1 MTSAA
6 EAEFERMH
14 AAANESAVDPME
26 GLSGLN
32 GSLGDVMGG
41 SVKISGRNL
50 LDILN
55 AFTSDVN
62 MPPLDDAQE
71 GGVPQQKDNTQPPG
85 TIQPQANLFKN
96 SAAVRKLGGSSKRFM
111 ELGRAPP
118 TGGAFAQFFT
128 PGYDDFGYGAPSP
141 MAVSSLDAATRAAAH
156 DPMAYDKIVL
166 AGKRIPGLAVPPAI
180 ASETVGGAGRKSK
193 HPPLK
198 STQQRTGYQHKPKK
212 PHPVVEKARRDGIN
226 ALIEDLREVVPDG
239 GWKPSTGAFSKTTS
253 LRNALETITG
263 GRGATGRPDKRT
275 KRAVLMD
282 SIATIE
288 QLKLHVRRLEQEV
301 EIVAKAGDA
310 KRVPSVD
317 GIAPE
322 GCVANGQ
329 ALQQDSMM
337 KVNVEVRQ
345 VEKPAAQSVLG
356 VTTAT
361 PLVVKIAY
369 FDRRGFL
376 ADQCVALRALG
387 LTIKSAELPKAN
399 RNGFVQD
406 TFEVD
411 LEDCDAEESN
421 VNTASLEEQLVELL
435 DEAQSIFYVSTKSQ
449 SLGEKRART

>member
-41 SVKISGRNL
+41 SVKISGRDL

-62 MPPLDDAQE
+62 MPPPGRRAGGRCPAAKGQHPAPGDHPAPGEPVQE
-71 GGVPQQKDNTQPPG
+71 QRRG
-85 TIQPQANLFKN
+85 PQAWQ
-96 SAAVRKLGGSSKRFM
+96 
-111 ELGRAPP
+111 ELQALHGARQGAP

-141 MAVSSLDAATRAAAH
+141 WAASPLHPAARAAAH

-166 AGKRIPGLAVPPAI
+166 AGKRIPGLAVPPAS

-198 STQQRTGYQHKPKK
+198 STQQRTGYQHKPRK

-263 GRGATGRPDKRT
+263 GRGTTGRPDKRT

-345 VEKPAAQSVLG
+345 VEKPSAQRG
-356 VTTAT
+356 ITTAT
-361 PLVVKIAY
+361 PLIVKIAY

-411 LEDCDAEESN
+411 LEDWDAEESN

-435 DEAQSIFYVSTKSQ
+435 DEAQSIFYASTKSQ